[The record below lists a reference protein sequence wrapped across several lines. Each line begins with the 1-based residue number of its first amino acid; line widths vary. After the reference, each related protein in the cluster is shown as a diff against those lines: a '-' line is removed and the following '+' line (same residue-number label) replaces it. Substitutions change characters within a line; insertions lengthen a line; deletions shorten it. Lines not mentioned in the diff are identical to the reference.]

1 MAALA
6 PFEKPVIDHNGPS
19 DSRFLTLTGN
29 ATLMSLYVFGY
40 TNYMAL
46 ADGGKEVRIG
56 FAFALTMAILYLS
69 IRKILSEGAITSDVW
84 ALLLGVPLTIFIV
97 MSFGMSSVFEPDVDV
112 LEDSWDGSVADRG
125 EGGVGDPEESGFD
138 IPVL

>member
-1 MAALA
+1 
-6 PFEKPVIDHNGPS
+6 
-19 DSRFLTLTGN
+19 
-29 ATLMSLYVFGY
+29 
-40 TNYMAL
+40 MAL